1 MAFDVRMAAVLTGT
15 TVSQLRRWRREGVF
29 EPELPSVEG
38 GVLQYSYRD
47 LMALRAIAFLRA
59 KISLQR
65 IRLAFSV
72 LRKLSYDEHL
82 SAYTFG
88 ADARSVILKDD
99 AGNLIELVG
108 QPGQLRLFTFQEIF
122 ASFKNMHGEV
132 VVPFQ
137 RPMPHL
143 EVNVSRMG
151 GWPTIRET
159 RIAFDAVAS
168 IVDGE
173 TITVENIAHFYPTV
187 SPDAARD
194 AIVFEHMVRDAG

>member
-15 TVSQLRRWRREGVF
+15 TVPQLRRWRREGVF
-29 EPELPSVEG
+29 EPELSVEG
-38 GVLQYSYRD
+38 GLVYSYRD

-72 LRKLSYDEHL
+72 LRNLDYDEHL

-88 ADARSVILKDD
+88 ADAKSVILKDD
-99 AGNLIELVG
+99 EGNLIELVG
-108 QPGQLRLFTFQEIF
+108 HPGQLRLFTFQEIF
-122 ASFKNMHGEV
+122 ASFKNLHGGV

-137 RPMPHL
+137 RPMPNL
-143 EVNVSRMG
+143 QVDGSRMG

-168 IVDGE
+168 LVDGE
-173 TITVENIAHFYPTV
+173 TITVDNIGHFYPTV
-187 SPDAARD
+187 TPDAARD
-194 AIVFEHMVRDAG
+194 AVEFDHMVREAG

>member
-29 EPELPSVEG
+29 EPELSSAEG
-38 GVLQYSYRD
+38 GPLQYSYRD

-88 ADARSVILKDD
+88 ADGRSVVLRD
-99 AGNLIELVG
+99 ANGSLIELVG
-108 QPGQLRLFTFQEIF
+108 KPGQLRLFTFQEIF
-122 ASFKNMHGEV
+122 ASFKNLHGEV

-137 RPMPHL
+137 RPMPNL
-143 EVNVSRMG
+143 EVDPNRMG

-159 RIAFDAVAS
+159 RIAFDAVSS

-173 TITVENIAHFYPTV
+173 TITVENINHYYPAVT
-187 SPDAARD
+187 PDAARD
-194 AIVFEHMVRDAG
+194 AVEFDHMVREVG